1 VPTPDTAAEPPRN
14 LVLFC
19 DGTGHHWGGRQ
30 HSHVVRLARA
40 CVQDAQQCVYYD
52 AGVGSAA
59 EFPGVGWWDRV
70 RLQLRR
76 AWGLAFGRGIYENIA
91 EAYGFIVRH
100 ARPGDR
106 IFLVGF
112 SRGAFTVRAVAGMVN
127 LFGIVRPQAENLVP
141 QMLRVYFGP
150 ADTAREREQRVDLA
164 RAYREQFAAPAAAQA
179 WVHFVGVLDTVE
191 SVGGLVWR
199 DITSDNHLQGKHFR
213 HVRHALALDERRAP
227 YRPRLYDEL
236 PLPFVSAEQPSF
248 EQRWFPGAHSD
259 IAGGH
264 LPEGGRDAVLP
275 WLATAAQ
282 QAGLR
287 LKPETPPAAD
297 PAAAAAP
304 ASTHDQAL
312 ASHLG
317 SLWALTGLMHRQLP
331 APPTPPQAAEADARL
346 QPASAAARR
355 RAGVWLAAVLGL
367 LAVLGALT
375 PAPAGDAATG
385 LCGANGACQLALMQ
399 LRAAWLPGDAWWSIP
414 QLGALRLALWL
425 DLVLIGAYTLLAC
438 HLTALAHG
446 RWRHWR
452 RTDAAAHRRLR
463 WALQVPL
470 VAAPVADLLE
480 NLGTAMPLHPGA
492 ARGWAVL
499 LSVCAGTK
507 LLALAL
513 LGVMWAI
520 SLRRRSTIAA

>member
-1 VPTPDTAAEPPRN
+1 MQADTAAAEPRN

-19 DGTGHHWGGRQ
+19 DGTGHHWSGQQ

-59 EFPGVGWWDRV
+59 EFPGVGWWDRQ

-76 AWGLAFGRGIYENIA
+76 LWGLAFGRGIYENIA
-91 EAYGFIVRH
+91 EAYGFLVRH

-150 ADTAREREQRVDLA
+150 QDTAREREQRLELA
-164 RAYREQFAAPAAAQA
+164 HAYREQFTAPDAAQA

-199 DITSDNHLQGKHFR
+199 DITSAHDLKGKRFR

-227 YRPRLYDEL
+227 YRPRPYEGE
-236 PLPFVSAEQPSF
+236 PLPFVSAEEPSF
-248 EQRWFPGAHSD
+248 EQQWFPGAHSD
-259 IAGGH
+259 IAGAH
-264 LPEGGRDAVLP
+264 LPKGGNDAVLP
-275 WLATAAQ
+275 WLAAAAQ

-287 LKPETPPAAD
+287 LKPNTLPRAD

-304 ASTHDQAL
+304 PSTHDEVL
-312 ASHLG
+312 AGHLA
-317 SLWALTGLMHRQLP
+317 SLWALTGLMHRKLP
-331 APPTPPQAAEADARL
+331 APPTPPQAAEADGRL
-346 QPASAAARR
+346 QPASDAARL
-355 RAGVWLAAVLGL
+355 RAVGWLTAVLGL

-385 LCGANGACQLALMQ
+385 LCGGNGACQLALMQ
-399 LRAAWLPGDAWWSIP
+399 LRAAWLPGDVWWSLP
-414 QLGALRLALWL
+414 DLCALRLALWL
-425 DLVLIGAYTLLAC
+425 DLALIAAYTLLAC

-452 RTDAAAHRRLR
+452 RTEDAAHHRLR

-480 NLGTAMPLHPGA
+480 NLGTAMLLHAGA

-499 LSVCAGTK
+499 LSVCSGIK

-513 LGVMWAI
+513 LVVMWAI